1 MRSWTLHTSVFRL
14 SALGFC
20 LFGALQ
26 VAPLPLHAETST
38 SSGATQVGPAEQVS
52 IEDFLYTTGFD
63 VALDSIAHSAESAPA
78 MIGLDARSFGLS
90 WETVA
95 GEVFDPAGIRDM
107 AVRMLRETLSVEALD
122 HANSFYASDLGKKL
136 VRAENASHDI
146 EDGDVTL
153 EAGSRIIAQ
162 MVQDSDPK
170 IEVFRRMTQAVS
182 DSDDTLRAVQT
193 VQVRFLNAASDAGII
208 NLQMDPETLAE
219 AMREQEPFLRIS
231 ISEGALASNAYTYQG
246 FSLEEL
252 NAYVDALEHPLMQ
265 EVYSLL
271 NSIQYEIQANR
282 YEALAH
288 RLTEL
293 TPNAD
298 L

>member
-1 MRSWTLHTSVFRL
+1 MPLRAEVNTSVEAFQPVTKDL
-14 SALGFC
+14 IG
-20 LFGALQ
+20 
-26 VAPLPLHAETST
+26 
-38 SSGATQVGPAEQVS
+38 
-52 IEDFLYTTGFD
+52 IEGFLYATGFD
-63 VALDSIAHSAESAPA
+63 VALDSIAHSAENAPA
-78 MIGLDARSFGLS
+78 MIGIDARSFGQS
-90 WETVA
+90 WETLA
-95 GEVFDPAGIRDM
+95 GEVFDSAGIRDM
-107 AVRMLRETLSVEALD
+107 AVGMLRETLSLEALE
-122 HANSFYASDLGKKL
+122 HAESFYASDLGRKL

-146 EDGDVTL
+146 EDGDVTR
-153 EAGSRIIAQ
+153 EAGSRIIAK
-162 MVQDSDPK
+162 MVQERDPK

-182 DSDDTLRAVQT
+182 NSEDTLRAVQT
-193 VQVRFLNAASDAGII
+193 VQLRFLTAASDAGII

-231 ISEGALASNAYTYQG
+231 ISEGALASSAYTYQG
-246 FSLEEL
+246 FSFEEL
-252 NAYVDALEHPLMQ
+252 NDYAEALEHPLMQ

-293 TPNAD
+293 NPNAD

>member
-26 VAPLPLHAETST
+26 VAPLPLHAETSL

-95 GEVFDPAGIRDM
+95 DEVFDPAGIRDM

-193 VQVRFLNAASDAGII
+193 IQVRFLNAASDAGII

-246 FSLEEL
+246 FSLDEL

-282 YEALAH
+282 YEALAY

>member
-1 MRSWTLHTSVFRL
+1 MIGWISQNSIFRL
-14 SALGFC
+14 SVLGFC
-20 LFGALQ
+20 ACCGLQ
-26 VAPLPLHAETST
+26 VAPLPLRAEVNTS
-38 SSGATQVGPAEQVS
+38 AEAFQPVPKDQIG
-52 IEDFLYTTGFD
+52 IEGFLYATGFD
-63 VALDSIAHSAESAPA
+63 VALDSIAHSAENAPA
-78 MIGLDARSFGLS
+78 MIGIDARSFGQS
-90 WETVA
+90 WETLA
-95 GEVFDPAGIRDM
+95 GEVFDSAGIRDM
-107 AVRMLRETLSVEALD
+107 AVRMLRETLSLEALE
-122 HANSFYASDLGKKL
+122 HAESFYASDLGGKL

-146 EDGDVTL
+146 EDGDVML
-153 EAGSRIIAQ
+153 EAGSRIIAK
-162 MVQDSDPK
+162 MVQERDPK

-182 DSDDTLRAVQT
+182 NSEDTLRAVQT
-193 VQVRFLNAASDAGII
+193 VQLRFLTAASDAGII

-231 ISEGALASNAYTYQG
+231 ISEGALASSAYTYQG
-246 FSLEEL
+246 FSFEEL
-252 NAYVDALEHPLMQ
+252 NDYVEALEHPLMQ
-265 EVYSLL
+265 EAYSLL

>member
-1 MRSWTLHTSVFRL
+1 MRSSPINTSVVRL

-20 LFGALQ
+20 LFGTLEI
-26 VAPLPLHAETST
+26 APLPVRADTSA
-38 SSGATQVGPAEQVS
+38 SPEA
-52 IEDFLYTTGFD
+52 IEVAPTGQINIENFLYTTGFD
-63 VALDSIAHSAESAPA
+63 AALDSIAHSAEGAPA

-90 WETVA
+90 WEAVA
-95 GEVFDPAGIRDM
+95 GEVFDPIGIRDM

-136 VRAENASHDI
+136 VQAENASHDI

-153 EAGSRIIAQ
+153 QAGSRIIAQ

-182 DSDDTLRAVQT
+182 DSDATLRAVQA

-208 NLQMDPETLAE
+208 ALQIDPETLAE
-219 AMREQEPFLRIS
+219 AMREQEPFLRLS